1 MFSIS
6 LVRFPLMLEIITARV
21 ASRMRCLLICFEK
34 WSRPGAVPPY
44 APSPSSMVASGNMDM
59 TAERTFSGSS
69 LGLTGHEMLT
79 WTMLGGWVC
88 AYLSAT
94 DAIYPNMG

>member
-1 MFSIS
+1 M
-6 LVRFPLMLEIITARV
+6 
-21 ASRMRCLLICFEK
+21 
-34 WSRPGAVPPY
+34 PPY
-44 APSPSSMVASGNMDM
+44 APSPSSMEASGNMDM

-79 WTMLGGWVC
+79 WTMTGGWSC

-94 DAIYPNMG
+94 DDVYSILG